1 MSTDTT
7 SERRRRPRA
16 LLPIAGIAAIVIAA
30 TVAIAASSH
39 SKPKL
44 PNGARTTPSASF
56 AGAELSPIRQAP
68 PIDLRDA
75 LGHRVTLAQD
85 RGKVTLVTFLYTHCP
100 DVCPLIA
107 SNLALTEH
115 KLGAKA
121 RDVALVAVSVDPRRD
136 TPAAVKQFVRQHQL
150 TGRMEYLIGNADQ
163 LARTWKAWN
172 VGSKADASNPQFVA
186 HSALVYGVSAKGR
199 LTTIY
204 PANFKPA
211 DIVHDVP
218 LLAAR

>member
-7 SERRRRPRA
+7 PDRRRRPRA

-39 SKPKL
+39 GKQKL
-44 PNGARTTPSASF
+44 PGNARTTASASF
-56 AGAELSPIRQAP
+56 AGAELTPIRQAP
-68 PIDLRDA
+68 PIDLRDS

-107 SNLALTEH
+107 SNLALTEN

-121 RDVALVAVSVDPRRD
+121 KDVSLVAVSVDPRRD
-136 TPAAVKQFVRQHQL
+136 TPGAVRQFLRQHQL
-150 TGRMEYLIGNADQ
+150 TGRMEYLLGDVDQ
-163 LARTWKAWN
+163 L
-172 VGSKADASNPQFVA
+172 
-186 HSALVYGVSAKGR
+186 
-199 LTTIY
+199 
-204 PANFKPA
+204 
-211 DIVHDVP
+211 
-218 LLAAR
+218 